1 METPFLIDAFLFSLH
16 TSGNWLQA
24 FLTSL
29 DTSRISLE
37 TPSLVG
43 RFSLFVGH
51 FRRLV
56 AGFSDLVGHFGDFVG
71 NSFVGWTLFSFRW
84 TLPAIG

>member
-1 METPFLIDAFLFSLH
+1 MD
-16 TSGNWLQA
+16 TSGDWLQA
-24 FLTSL
+24 FLSLL
-29 DTSRISLE
+29 DTSRDSLE

-43 RFSLFVGH
+43 HFSLFVGH

-56 AGFSDLVGHFGDFVG
+56 AGFSDLVGHFEDFVG

-84 TLPAIG
+84 TLLAIGCRLF